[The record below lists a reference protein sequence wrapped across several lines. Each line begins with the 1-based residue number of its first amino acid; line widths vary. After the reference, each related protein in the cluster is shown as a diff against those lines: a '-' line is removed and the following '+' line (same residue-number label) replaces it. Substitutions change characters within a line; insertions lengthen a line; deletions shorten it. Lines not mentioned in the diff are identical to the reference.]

1 MRASWAVCTW
11 SGHTYNRVFKRLG
24 TYFAVVCQ
32 RAVCRTE
39 RLVKRTKLE
48 AMADDEQI
56 EQVASMM
63 FAAALAFTNTIGRR
77 GWAWEQCDEQTKHYW
92 RTLARHA
99 WTIFNTPNQK

>member
-1 MRASWAVCTW
+1 
-11 SGHTYNRVFKRLG
+11 
-24 TYFAVVCQ
+24 
-32 RAVCRTE
+32 
-39 RLVKRTKLE
+39 LE